1 MSKKPELA
9 VGHGLP
15 RGARER
21 AGDCETHPWGE
32 IVEAA
37 PTVEREEL
45 VVRRRADL
53 AAEPCSQSEHR
64 LRSRSERPRHR
75 SRLQAPRLLVDREH
89 AEPASPLE
97 LADRPVDALVRQIH
111 ARIARKAA
119 RLTQVRKDRP

>member
-1 MSKKPELA
+1 S
-9 VGHGLP
+9 
-15 RGARER
+15 
-21 AGDCETHPWGE
+21 ETHPSRKS
-32 IVEAA
+32 VQPP
-37 PTVEREEL
+37 PTVERKEL
-45 VVRRRADL
+45 VVLRRADL
-53 AAEPCSQSEHR
+53 TAEPCSQSEHR

-89 AEPASPLE
+89 AEPAASFE